1 LDRKKRKELADE
13 DPPETAK
20 LSPVDDFVTSELPF
34 VSGKLPE
41 LQPISFVLSSLAEWR
56 WLTTRSPQGMPV
68 LQTPPGYEFGIEA
81 DQRKIRDALRR
92 GELHAYVPTDPPL
105 ALDSALWAQD
115 WAWRGVVRK
124 AQFFARTEDGAE
136 FAFKPHVKT
145 REIDAFLE
153 RTQSLKPLI
162 IPQPVTQ
169 RTTSEDTK
177 AHSQPQTQSQSR
189 QPLLP
194 PYLAFMIWV
203 SRQLALSARANV
215 YRRSD
220 FRRWLKD
227 NWPAEIASPS
237 DRKLKMMTV
246 LLGYPE
252 DEVGGRPANRPSAL
266 PEIQN
271 RPTLSEIGIE
281 RDEHHPPFLAF
292 MIEVWN
298 VQRPQGRF
306 PKTDF
311 QERLKANWRDHLGPA
326 HQEKL
331 EAIAMF
337 LGDPAHERGGNLP
350 ASAIRIF
357 EQK

>member
-1 LDRKKRKELADE
+1 
-13 DPPETAK
+13 
-20 LSPVDDFVTSELPF
+20 
-34 VSGKLPE
+34 
-41 LQPISFVLSSLAEWR
+41 
-56 WLTTRSPQGMPV
+56 
-68 LQTPPGYEFGIEA
+68 
-81 DQRKIRDALRR
+81 
-92 GELHAYVPTDPPL
+92 
-105 ALDSALWAQD
+105 
-115 WAWRGVVRK
+115 
-124 AQFFARTEDGAE
+124 
-136 FAFKPHVKT
+136 
-145 REIDAFLE
+145 
-153 RTQSLKPLI
+153 
-162 IPQPVTQ
+162 
-169 RTTSEDTK
+169 
-177 AHSQPQTQSQSR
+177 
-189 QPLLP
+189 
-194 PYLAFMIWV
+194 
-203 SRQLALSARANV
+203 
-215 YRRSD
+215 
-220 FRRWLKD
+220 
-227 NWPAEIASPS
+227 
-237 DRKLKMMTV
+237 MMTV